1 MADSDN
7 RNSLLSYIVDEFTNQ
22 TELVATKALAY
33 ILGRSG
39 AARDALRELLRTG
52 GADVGPIVGVEAEST
67 GDDTGR
73 VDLALRNDAGEERV
87 LIEAKFW
94 AGLTGNQP
102 AAYLERLPNDGK
114 PSVLLFVAP
123 EMRLGTLWPLIRGRA
138 KDDGFT
144 LVDGS
149 KTDYLQTAAVAESN
163 RFLMLTSWRAMLSDM
178 RLRVSVNSDAPA
190 EADIL
195 QLNALCERQD
205 TAAFLPLRGE
215 QLGPEFPRLMP
226 HLITLVQ
233 DVISVG
239 ADSRFLALA
248 NRRFTS
254 SEEEHGQRITIG
266 GAYAW
271 FGINY
276 NNWARSETPISL
288 VLWDP
293 RGWKTANQYLDW
305 RTVRPRLQP
314 VIDRFKI
321 SDRMYKKRSY
331 LEIPVYLPIEVEY
344 QAVLD
349 SVVERLREIAKLIS
363 PPNGIPQ
370 GRPRQQKKG

>member
-33 ILGRSG
+33 ILGRSP

-73 VDLALRNDAGEERV
+73 VDLALRNDVGEERV

-94 AGLTGNQP
+94 ACLTGNQP

-178 RLRVSVNSDAPA
+178 RLRASVNSDAPA

-195 QLNALCERQD
+195 QLNALCERRD
-205 TAAFLPLRGE
+205 TEAFLPIRAGE
-215 QLGPEFPRLMP
+215 FGPDFPRRIRDLWR
-226 HLITLVQ
+226 LIDNAPEIAEQKGFV
-233 DVISVG
+233 SVKG
-239 ADSRFLALA
+239 FNKQAGFG
-248 NRRFTS
+248 RRLRMRS
-254 SEEEHGQRITIG
+254 AEKGVW
-266 GAYAW
+266 AYAW
-271 FGINY
+271 FGVDDTGTL
-276 NNWARSETPISL
+276 EDHPL
-288 VLWDP
+288 VLNFYEDVGGMSLTEVE
-293 RGWKTANQYLDW
+293 R
-305 RTVRPRLQP
+305 RLGYT
-314 VIDRFKI
+314 R
-321 SDRMYKKRSY
+321 
-331 LEIPVYLPIEVEY
+331 IPVDLLHGEEYDAVRDDVVGTLQWFARRLSGEVDDDEWKSKWPGNLP
-344 QAVLD
+344 
-349 SVVERLREIAKLIS
+349 RR
-363 PPNGIPQ
+363 
-370 GRPRQQKKG
+370 

>member
-39 AARDALRELLRTG
+39 AARDALRELLRTVG
-52 GADVGPIVGVEAEST
+52 PDVGPIVGVEAEST
-67 GDDTGR
+67 GGDTGR

-205 TAAFLPLRGE
+205 TAAFLPIRAGE
-215 QLGPEFPRLMP
+215 FGPDFPRRIRDLRR
-226 HLITLVQ
+226 LIDDAPEIAEQKGFVSVKGFNKQAGFGRRLLLGSAQ
-233 DVISVG
+233 KGMWADV
-239 ADSRFLALA
+239 
-248 NRRFTS
+248 
-254 SEEEHGQRITIG
+254 
-266 GAYAW
+266 W
-271 FGINY
+271 FGINDAF
-276 NNWARSETPISL
+276 NSPEDHPL
-288 VLWDP
+288 VLRFDYEYEKERVGMP
-293 RGWKTANQYLDW
+293 LAEVKR
-305 RTVRPRLQP
+305 RLGY
-314 VIDRFKI
+314 IR
-321 SDRMYKKRSY
+321 
-331 LEIPVYLPIEVEY
+331 IPVDLLHGEEYDAVRDDVVGTLQWFARRLSGEVDDDEWKSKWPGNLP
-344 QAVLD
+344 
-349 SVVERLREIAKLIS
+349 RR
-363 PPNGIPQ
+363 
-370 GRPRQQKKG
+370 